1 MNNKEHLEK
10 MKKYDKKRCY
20 SDTSFSYRQ
29 AKALEIIAED
39 MEIIKEI
46 LIIIRGLLEQKYTI
60 KPKVEPVSLVDV
72 WEEKKR
78 DDENA
83 QKNKTKAN
91 K

>member
-1 MNNKEHLEK
+1 MMMNNKEHLEK
-10 MKKYDKKRCY
+10 MKKYDEKRRY
-20 SDTSFSYRQ
+20 SDTSFNYRQ

-83 QKNKTKAN
+83 
-91 K
+91 